1 MELLGGAGNWY
12 KGNLHMHTTVSDG
25 TLSPEEAVAR
35 YRAAGYDFVALTDH
49 RTVNPPWEDEDFL
62 ILSGAEYDTGDPV
75 GDMPLFHILGIGMM
89 DTPDLYY
96 SHSRYARSAW
106 PTAQEIIS
114 AIRHVG
120 GEAILAHPAW
130 SVTDPDDVM
139 PLRGLLGTEIYNTY
153 SGVPWNPGRA
163 DSSAYIDIWGK
174 RGKLL
179 RCFATDDAHRYTG
192 EECRSYIMVNAPQ
205 LGRLSILEALRAG
218 NFYASRGPRFYR
230 IAREE
235 DKVTVECGTDVKT
248 VVFYTNTPW
257 GDGNVQRPMPAG
269 TGRDVLT
276 AQYRIGYSDRYVRV
290 ELRDM
295 AGHRAWSSPFAV

>member
-106 PTAQEIIS
+106 PSAQEIIS

-120 GEAILAHPAW
+120 GCERARGTVCARNGGFHSKTSNRAQRMFRNRILDR
-130 SVTDPDDVM
+130 TFD
-139 PLRGLLGTEIYNTY
+139 R
-153 SGVPWNPGRA
+153 
-163 DSSAYIDIWGK
+163 K
-174 RGKLL
+174 
-179 RCFATDDAHRYTG
+179 
-192 EECRSYIMVNAPQ
+192 
-205 LGRLSILEALRAG
+205 RLSFR
-218 NFYASRGPRFYR
+218 
-230 IAREE
+230 
-235 DKVTVECGTDVKT
+235 
-248 VVFYTNTPW
+248 
-257 GDGNVQRPMPAG
+257 
-269 TGRDVLT
+269 
-276 AQYRIGYSDRYVRV
+276 
-290 ELRDM
+290 
-295 AGHRAWSSPFAV
+295 